1 MKFPDRPNGATGALV
16 RANEFDQS
24 PTAPFSKTRQG
35 SQVIHKRNGDLLIRK
50 DDNAA
55 PPPPYLLWSG
65 PWVQSGTES
74 DILRRIG
81 LDPGDAA
88 IDEAIETTTPAI
100 RSTNNGVYV
109 GDGYFLDMCVS
120 YDTSTAGVLQGASFP
135 RLRSIDNL
143 EGAIVPAE
151 SPLNVVGAN
160 VALDNVEPLLVAE
173 TIYGF
178 VHPTFCA
185 CGWKDETD
193 RYVFCIFGLLPSGS
207 SQYRSKY
214 VAYVGNTATRKLRRV
229 DLPTLPDSANP
240 LYLTG
245 WGVGAP
251 IYQTAWWGIET
262 LSASPAGYVDNDQGP
277 AKLYAVGKGHM
288 LALLVPQ
295 ERVEVGRLEGVAR
308 YSTHPLRL
316 PAGSAPHLVRSR
328 DFGETWTVERADF
341 LAADLPED
349 TVELTDEYPDTGLD
363 VTYDYPFQP
372 VSWHSGF
379 IAAPLGGGRVAI
391 AAYGQPA
398 TPPTELDLS
407 LHTRRMA
414 VQRALRFFVSDTN
427 GENFVRKPWPMDDMW
442 ACISFR
448 DYFDPGTYTQ
458 AWPLFFPNKLP
469 GHRYSMGPGNFT
481 IAAVN
486 TAVKYPEKLWGSYP
500 DAYPVTVWATNDF
513 GDTWTGQRLPAECM
527 PMVDNLAEYKALKGI
542 ESGDGFSVSDATL
555 LTRFML
561 SMSAP
566 YKPADGPSAAVPP
579 ELVALYEGWRV
590 PSSVC
595 VTSGDVTTMRRA
607 TDFSGPSNLDPQVL
621 NILWRSPELHYTGDI
636 GSLLYPDDVDP
647 AHPEFE
653 ER

>member
-16 RANEFDQS
+16 RANQFDQS

-50 DDNAA
+50 DDNSAQ
-55 PPPPYLLWSG
+55 PPPYLLWSG
-65 PWVQSGTES
+65 PWVQSGAES

-88 IDEAIETTTPAI
+88 IDEAIETTTPTI
-100 RSTNNGVYV
+100 RSANNGVYV

-120 YDTSTAGVLQGASFP
+120 YDASTPNVLQGASFP

-151 SPLNVVGAN
+151 SPLNVAGAN

-229 DLPTLPDSANP
+229 DLPTLPDSVNP

-245 WGVGAP
+245 WGVGTP
-251 IYQTAWWGIET
+251 IYETAWWGIET

-295 ERVEVGRLEGVAR
+295 ERVELGRLEGTPR

-328 DFGETWTVERADF
+328 DFGETWTVERAEF
-341 LAADLPED
+341 LVADLPED
-349 TVELTDEYPDTGLD
+349 TVELIDEYPDTGLD
-363 VTYDYPFQP
+363 VTYDYSFQP

-414 VQRALRFFVSDTN
+414 VQRALRFFVSDDN
-427 GENFVRKPWPMDDMW
+427 GENFVRKPWPMDSMW

-469 GHRYSMGPGNFT
+469 AHRYSMGPGNFT
-481 IAAVN
+481 IAAVS

-500 DAYPVTVWATNDF
+500 DAYPVTVWMTNDY

-527 PMVDNLAEYKALKGI
+527 PMVDNLAEYKAFKGI
-542 ESGDGFSVSDATL
+542 ESGNGFAVSDATL

-561 SMSAP
+561 GMSAP
-566 YKPADGPSAAVPP
+566 YKPADGPNASVPP
-579 ELVALYEGWRV
+579 ELVALYEGWKV
-590 PSSVC
+590 PTSVC
-595 VTSGDVTTMRRA
+595 ATSGDVTTMRRV

>member
-55 PPPPYLLWSG
+55 QPPPYLLWSV
-65 PWVQSGTES
+65 PRAES
-74 DILRRIG
+74 DSLLRFG
-81 LDPGDAA
+81 LDPGDA
-88 IDEAIETTTPAI
+88 IIEEAVETTTATI
-100 RSTNNGVYV
+100 RSANNGVYV

-120 YDTSTAGVLQGASFP
+120 YDASEPNVLQGASFP

-151 SPLNVVGAN
+151 SPLNVAGAN
-160 VALDNVEPLLVAE
+160 VALDNVEPLLVMDFI
-173 TIYGF
+173 TGF

-185 CGWKDETD
+185 CGWKNETD

-207 SQYRSKY
+207 SRYSSKY
-214 VAYVGNTATRKLRRV
+214 VVYVGNTATRKLRRV
-229 DLPTLPDSANP
+229 DLPTLPDAVHP
-240 LYLTG
+240 LYRT
-245 WGVGAP
+245 GVGVDAP
-251 IYQTAWWGIET
+251 IYETAWWGVET
-262 LSASPAGYVDNDQGP
+262 LAPTGTGYGDHDRGP

-295 ERVEVGRLEGVAR
+295 ERTEVGRLEGTPR

-328 DFGETWTVERADF
+328 DFGETWTVERAEF
-341 LAADLPED
+341 LVEDMPEE
-349 TVELTDEYPDTGLD
+349 TVELIDEYQDTGLD
-363 VTYDYPFQP
+363 VTYDYSFQP

-391 AAYGQPA
+391 AAYGRPA
-398 TPPTELDLS
+398 VPPTGEDL
-407 LHTRRMA
+407 LLQTPRQA
-414 VQRALRFFVSDTN
+414 VQRALRFFVSDAN
-427 GENFVRKPWPMDDMW
+427 GENFVRKPWPMDSMW
-442 ACISFR
+442 ACISTR
-448 DYFDPGTYTQ
+448 DYTEPGTYTQ
-458 AWPLFFPNKLP
+458 AWPLFFPAQLP
-469 GHRYSMGPGNFT
+469 AHRYSMGPGNFT
-481 IAAVN
+481 IASVSA
-486 TAVKYPEKLWGSYP
+486 AVKYPEKRWGTYP
-500 DAYPVTVWATNDF
+500 DAYPVTVWMTNDY

-527 PMVDNLAEYKALKGI
+527 PMVDNLAEYKAAKGL
-542 ESGDGFSVSDATL
+542 EQGDGFAVSDAVL

-561 SMSAP
+561 GMSAP
-566 YKPADGPSAAVPP
+566 SKPADGANPAIPP
-579 ELVALYEGWRV
+579 ELVTLYEGWRS
-590 PSSVC
+590 PIRVC
-595 VTSGDVTTMRRA
+595 ATSGDVTTMRRVA
-607 TDFSGPSNLDPQVL
+607 DFSGPSNLDPQVL

>member
-16 RANEFDQS
+16 RANQFDQS

-65 PWVQSGTES
+65 PWVQSGAES

-88 IDEAIETTTPAI
+88 IDEAPKTTTAAI
-100 RSTNNGVYV
+100 RSANNGVYV

-120 YDTSTAGVLQGASFP
+120 YDASIPNELWGASFP

-151 SPLNVVGAN
+151 SPLNVAGAN

-173 TIYGF
+173 TNYGF

-185 CGWKDETD
+185 CGWKNETD

-207 SQYRSKY
+207 SRYRSKY
-214 VAYVGNTATRKLRRV
+214 VVYVGNTATHKLRRV
-229 DLPTLPDSANP
+229 DLPTLPDSVHP

-245 WGVGAP
+245 GGVGAP
-251 IYQTAWWGIET
+251 VYETAWWGVET
-262 LSASPAGYVDNDQGP
+262 LYPPSAYDGVDRGP

-288 LALLVPQ
+288 LTLLVPQ
-295 ERVEVGRLEGVAR
+295 ERIEVNRLEGVPR
-308 YSTHPLRL
+308 YSVHPLRL

-341 LAADLPED
+341 LAADLPVD
-349 TVELTDEYPDTGLD
+349 TIELPDEYPDTGLD
-363 VTYDYPFQP
+363 VTYDYSFQP

-379 IAAPLGGGRVAI
+379 IAAPMGGGRMAI
-391 AAYGQPA
+391 AAYGRPA
-398 TPPTELDLS
+398 TPPSGEL
-407 LHTRRMA
+407 LHTNPIA
-414 VQRALRFFVSDTN
+414 VQRALRFFVSDAN
-427 GENFVRKPWPMDDMW
+427 GTNFVRKPWPMDSMW
-442 ACISFR
+442 ACMSFR
-448 DYFDPGTYTQ
+448 DYADPGTYVQ
-458 AWPLFFPNKLP
+458 EWPLFFPTQLP
-469 GHRYSMGPGNFT
+469 AHRYSMGPGNFT
-481 IAAVN
+481 IAAVS
-486 TAVKYPEKLWGSYP
+486 TAVKYPEKTWGTYP
-500 DAYPVTVWATNDF
+500 DAYPVTVWMTNDY

-527 PMVDNLAEYKALKGI
+527 PMVDNLAEYKAVRGLEQGN
-542 ESGDGFSVSDATL
+542 GFTVSDATL

-561 SMSAP
+561 GMSAP
-566 YKPADGPSAAVPP
+566 YKPADGANAAVPP

-590 PSSVC
+590 PTSVC
-595 VTSGDVTTMRRA
+595 ATSGDVTTMRRVV
-607 TDFSGPSNLDPQVL
+607 DFFGGSTLDPQVL
-621 NILWRSPELHYTGDI
+621 DILWRSPELHYTGDI

>member
-65 PWVQSGTES
+65 PWVSFGAES
-74 DILRRIG
+74 DALLRFG
-81 LDPGDAA
+81 LDPGDA
-88 IDEAIETTTPAI
+88 IIEEAIETTTAVI
-100 RSTNNGVYV
+100 RSANNGVYV

-120 YDTSTAGVLQGASFP
+120 YDASIPNELWGASFP

-151 SPLNVVGAN
+151 SPLNVSGAN

-173 TIYGF
+173 TNYGF

-185 CGWKDETD
+185 CGWKNETD

-207 SQYRSKY
+207 SRYRSKY
-214 VAYVGNTATRKLRRV
+214 VVYVGNTATRKLRRV
-229 DLPTLPDSANP
+229 DLPTLPNSAHP

-251 IYQTAWWGIET
+251 IYETAWWGVET
-262 LSASPAGYVDNDQGP
+262 LYPPSAYDDVDRGP

-288 LALLVPQ
+288 LTLLVPQ
-295 ERVEVGRLEGVAR
+295 ERIEVNRLEGVPR
-308 YSTHPLRL
+308 YSVHPLRL

-341 LAADLPED
+341 LAEDLPED
-349 TVELTDEYPDTGLD
+349 TRELIDKYPDTGLD

-379 IAAPLGGGRVAI
+379 IAAPMGGGRVAI
-391 AAYGQPA
+391 AAYGRPA
-398 TPPTELDLS
+398 TPPSGEL
-407 LHTRRMA
+407 LHTNPIA
-414 VQRALRFFVSDTN
+414 VQRALRFFVSDAN
-427 GENFVRKPWPMDDMW
+427 GTNFVRKPWPMDSMW
-442 ACISFR
+442 ACMSFR
-448 DYFDPGTYTQ
+448 DYADPGTYVQ
-458 AWPLFFPNKLP
+458 EWPLFFPTQLP
-469 GHRYSMGPGNFT
+469 AHRYSMGPGNFT
-481 IAAVN
+481 IASVSA
-486 TAVKYPEKLWGSYP
+486 AVKYPEKQWGTYP
-500 DAYPVTVWATNDF
+500 DAYPVTVWMTNDY

-527 PMVDNLAEYKALKGI
+527 PMVDNLAEYKAARGLAQ
-542 ESGDGFSVSDATL
+542 GDGFNVSDAQL

-561 SMSAP
+561 GMSAP
-566 YKPADGPSAAVPP
+566 SKPAEGANAAVPP
-579 ELVALYEGWRV
+579 ELVALYEGWRA
-590 PSSVC
+590 PIRVC
-595 VTSGDVTTMRRA
+595 ATSGDVTTMRRVV
-607 TDFSGPSNLDPQVL
+607 DLFGSSNIDPQWS

>member
-1 MKFPDRPNGATGALV
+1 MKIPDRPNGATGALV
-16 RANEFDQS
+16 RANQFDQS

-65 PWVQSGTES
+65 PWVQSGAES

-88 IDEAIETTTPAI
+88 IDEAIETTTPTV
-100 RSTNNGVYV
+100 RSANNGVYV
-109 GDGYFLDMCVS
+109 GDGYFLNMCVS
-120 YDTSTAGVLQGASFP
+120 YDASIPNQMWGASFP

-143 EGAIVPAE
+143 EGAIVPADSE
-151 SPLNVVGAN
+151 LNVAGAN

-173 TIYGF
+173 TNYGF

-185 CGWKDETD
+185 CGWKNETD
-193 RYVFCIFGLLPSGS
+193 RYVFCIFGLLPSES
-207 SQYRSKY
+207 SRYSSKY
-214 VAYVGNTATRKLRRV
+214 VVYVGNTATRKLRRV
-229 DLPTLPDSANP
+229 DLPTLPDSEHP
-240 LYLTG
+240 LYLQG
-245 WGVGAP
+245 LFEGP
-251 IYQTAWWGIET
+251 PFYETAWWGVET
-262 LSASPAGYVDNDQGP
+262 LYPPSAYDGVDKGP

-288 LALLVPQ
+288 LTLLVPQ

-308 YSTHPLRL
+308 YHTYPLHL

-328 DFGETWTVERADF
+328 DFGETWTVERAEF
-341 LAADLPED
+341 LVTDLPED
-349 TVELTDEYPDTGLD
+349 TVGLTDEYPDTGLD

-379 IAAPLGGGRVAI
+379 IAAPMGGGRVAI

-398 TPPTELDLS
+398 APPSEESSHTTPI
-407 LHTRRMA
+407 A
-414 VQRALRFFVSDTN
+414 VQRALRFFVSDAN
-427 GENFVRKPWPMDDMW
+427 GGSFVRKPWPMDSMW

-448 DYFDPGTYTQ
+448 DYAAPGTYTQ

-481 IAAVN
+481 IASVSA
-486 TAVKYPEKLWGSYP
+486 AVKYPEKAWGSYP
-500 DAYPVTVWATNDF
+500 EAYPVTVWMTNDY

-527 PMVDNLAEYKALKGI
+527 PMVDNLAEYKAAKGL
-542 ESGDGFSVSDATL
+542 EQGDGFAVSDATL

-561 SMSAP
+561 GMSAP
-566 YKPADGPSAAVPP
+566 SKPADGPNPAVPP
-579 ELVALYEGWRV
+579 ELVALYEGWKV
-590 PSSVC
+590 PTSVC
-595 VTSGDVTTMRRA
+595 ATSGDVTTMRRVA
-607 TDFSGPSNLDPQVL
+607 DFSGPSNLDPQVL

>member
-55 PPPPYLLWSG
+55 PPPPYLLWSV
-65 PWVQSGTES
+65 PWGAES
-74 DILRRIG
+74 DTLFRCG
-81 LDPGDAA
+81 LDPGDA
-88 IDEAIETTTPAI
+88 IIEEAIETTTAVI
-100 RSTNNGVYV
+100 RSANNGVYV

-120 YDTSTAGVLQGASFP
+120 YDGSTPNVLQGTSFP

-151 SPLNVVGAN
+151 SPLNVAGAN

-173 TIYGF
+173 SIFGF

-193 RYVFCIFGLLPSGS
+193 RYVFCIFGLLPSES

-214 VAYVGNTATRKLRRV
+214 VVYVGNTATRKLRRV
-229 DLPTLPDSANP
+229 DLPTLPNSAHP

-245 WGVGAP
+245 WGVGTP
-251 IYQTAWWGIET
+251 IYETAWWGIET
-262 LSASPAGYVDNDQGP
+262 LYASPAGFLDNDQGP

-288 LALLVPQ
+288 LTLLVPQ
-295 ERVEVGRLEGVAR
+295 ERVEVSRLEGTPR

-316 PAGSAPHLVRSR
+316 PVGSAPHLVRSR

-341 LAADLPED
+341 LAADLPVD
-349 TVELTDEYPDTGLD
+349 TIELPDDYPDGVDT
-363 VTYDYPFQP
+363 TYDYSFQP

-379 IAAPLGGGRVAI
+379 IAAPMGGGRVAI
-391 AAYGQPA
+391 AAYGRPA
-398 TPPTELDLS
+398 VPPTDDDLA
-407 LHTRRMA
+407 LHTRRQA
-414 VQRALRFFVSDTN
+414 VQRALRFFVSDAN
-427 GENFVRKPWPMDDMW
+427 GSNFARKPWPMDAMW

-458 AWPLFFPNKLP
+458 SWPLFFPNKLP

-481 IAAVN
+481 IASVS
-486 TAVKYPEKLWGSYP
+486 TAVKYPEKLWGNYP
-500 DAYPVTVWATNDF
+500 DAYPVTVWMTNDY

-527 PMVDNLAEYKALKGI
+527 PMVDNLAEYKAVRGL
-542 ESGDGFSVSDATL
+542 EQGDGFAVSDAVM

-561 SMSAP
+561 GMSAP
-566 YKPADGPSAAVPP
+566 YKPADGPNLAVPP

-590 PSSVC
+590 PIRVC
-595 VTSGDVTTMRRA
+595 ATSGDVTTMRRVV
-607 TDFSGPSNLDPQVL
+607 DIFGSSYIDPQFS

>member
-35 SQVIHKRNGDLLIRK
+35 SQVIHKRNGDLLICK
-50 DDNAA
+50 DDNAT

-65 PWVQSGTES
+65 PWVEAGAES
-74 DILRRIG
+74 DTLRRIG
-81 LDPGDAA
+81 LDPGDAF
-88 IDEAIETTTPAI
+88 IEEAPETTTATI
-100 RSTNNGVYV
+100 RSANNGVYV

-120 YDTSTAGVLQGASFP
+120 YDASFPNELWGASFP

-151 SPLNVVGAN
+151 SPLNVAGAN

-173 TIYGF
+173 TNYGF

-185 CGWKDETD
+185 CGWKNETD

-207 SQYRSKY
+207 SRYRSKY
-214 VAYVGNTATRKLRRV
+214 VVYVGNTATRKLRRV
-229 DLPTLPDSANP
+229 DLPTLPDSVHP

-245 WGVGAP
+245 GGVGAP
-251 IYQTAWWGIET
+251 VYETAWWGVET
-262 LSASPAGYVDNDQGP
+262 LYPPSAYDGVDRGP

-288 LALLVPQ
+288 LTLLVPQ
-295 ERVEVGRLEGVAR
+295 ERIEVNRLEGVPR
-308 YSTHPLRL
+308 YSVHPLWL

-341 LAADLPED
+341 LAEDLPED
-349 TVELTDEYPDTGLD
+349 TQELIDEYPDTGLN
-363 VTYDYPFQP
+363 VPYNYPFQP

-379 IAAPLGGGRVAI
+379 IAAPMGGGRVAI
-391 AAYGQPA
+391 AAYGRPA
-398 TPPTELDLS
+398 TPPSGEL
-407 LHTRRMA
+407 LHTNPIA
-414 VQRALRFFVSDTN
+414 VLRALRFFVSDTN
-427 GENFVRKPWPMDDMW
+427 GDNFVRKPWPMDSMW
-442 ACISFR
+442 ACISTR
-448 DYFDPGTYTQ
+448 DYTAPGTYTQ
-458 AWPLFFPNKLP
+458 AWPLFFPTQLP
-469 GHRYSMGPGNFT
+469 AHRYSMGPGNFT
-481 IAAVN
+481 IASVSA
-486 TAVKYPEKLWGSYP
+486 AVKYPEKQWGTYP
-500 DAYPVTVWATNDF
+500 DAYPVTVWMTNDY

-527 PMVDNLAEYKALKGI
+527 PMADNLAEYKAARGL
-542 ESGDGFSVSDATL
+542 EQGDGFAVSDATL

-561 SMSAP
+561 GMSAP
-566 YKPADGPSAAVPP
+566 SKPADGANPAVHP
-579 ELVALYEGWRV
+579 ELVALFEGWRV
-590 PSSVC
+590 PTSVC
-595 VTSGDVTTMRRA
+595 ATSGDVTTMRRVV
-607 TDFSGPSNLDPQVL
+607 DFPGGSTLDPQVL

>member
-16 RANEFDQS
+16 RANQFDQS

-65 PWVQSGTES
+65 PWVESGAES

-88 IDEAIETTTPAI
+88 IDEAIETTTPAV
-100 RSTNNGVYV
+100 RSANNGVYV

-120 YDTSTAGVLQGASFP
+120 YDTSTAGLLLGASFP

-151 SPLNVVGAN
+151 SELNVAGAN

-173 TIYGF
+173 TIFGF

-193 RYVFCIFGLLPSGS
+193 RYVFCIFGLLPSES
-207 SQYRSKY
+207 SRYSSKY

-229 DLPTLPDSANP
+229 DLPTLPDSAHP
-240 LYLTG
+240 LYPNG
-245 WGVGAP
+245 PSGAP
-251 IYQTAWWGIET
+251 SYETAWWGIET
-262 LSASPAGYVDNDQGP
+262 LSASPAGFLDNDQGP

-295 ERVEVGRLEGVAR
+295 ERTEVGRIEGVAE
-308 YSTHPLRL
+308 YSAHPLRL
-316 PAGSAPHLVRSR
+316 PVGSAPHLVRTR
-328 DFGETWTVERADF
+328 DFGESWTVERAEF
-341 LAADLPED
+341 LVEDMPED
-349 TVELTDEYPDTGLD
+349 TVELTDDYPGTGSD
-363 VTYDYPFQP
+363 VIYDYPFQP

-379 IAAPLGGGRVAI
+379 IAAPMGGGRVAI
-391 AAYGQPA
+391 AAYGRPA
-398 TPPTELDLS
+398 VPPTDEDLA
-407 LHTRRMA
+407 LHTRRQA
-414 VQRALRFFVSDTN
+414 VQRALRFFVSDAN
-427 GENFVRKPWPMDDMW
+427 GENFVRKDWPMDSMW
-442 ACISFR
+442 SCISFR
-448 DYFDPGTYTQ
+448 DYTAPGTYAQ
-458 AWPLFFPNKLP
+458 EWPLFFPQKLP

-481 IAAVN
+481 LASVS
-486 TAVKYPEKLWGSYP
+486 TAVKYPEKTWGTYP
-500 DAYPVTVWATNDF
+500 DAYPVTVWMTNDY
-513 GDTWTGQRLPAECM
+513 GNTWTGQRLPAECM
-527 PMVDNLAEYKALKGI
+527 PMVDNFAEYKAAKGL
-542 ESGDGFSVSDATL
+542 ESGNGFSVSDATV

-561 SMSAP
+561 GMSAP
-566 YKPADGPSAAVPP
+566 SKPAEGANAAVPP
-579 ELVALYEGWRV
+579 ELVALYEGWQV
-590 PSSVC
+590 PTSVC
-595 VTSGDVTTMRRA
+595 ATSGDVTTMRRVA
-607 TDFSGPSNLDPQVL
+607 DFSGPSNLDPQIL
-621 NILWRSPELHYTGDI
+621 NVIWRSPELHYTGDV
-636 GSLLYPDDVDP
+636 GNLLYPDDVDP

>member
-16 RANEFDQS
+16 RANQFDQS

-50 DDNAA
+50 DNNTA

-65 PWVQSGTES
+65 PWVESGTES

-135 RLRSIDNL
+135 RLRSVDNL

-214 VAYVGNTATRKLRRV
+214 VVYVGNTATRKLRRV

-341 LAADLPED
+341 LVADLPED

-542 ESGDGFSVSDATL
+542 ESGDGFAVSDATL

-566 YKPADGPSAAVPP
+566 YKPADGPNAAVPP

-590 PSSVC
+590 PTSVC
-595 VTSGDVTTMRRA
+595 ATDGDITTMRRVV
-607 TDFSGPSNLDPQVL
+607 DFSGPSNLDPQVL
-621 NILWRSPELHYTGDI
+621 NVLWRSPELHYTGDVL
-636 GSLLYPDDVDP
+636 SPMYLDDVDP